1 MVSGTLLPSFLV
13 TPTRDLYIISE
24 ALCVTQSVQ
33 HPRRMAT
40 IGSSPLQQL
49 PLHVV
54 AGILVHLGSFQ
65 HLGCAILSHR
75 VFLLAFEDNVRSI
88 TGGIITAQIPPGIL
102 PFAIALLESTYIDPR
117 NYDAAEILLMNL
129 NTAIIDPSDAVHYL
143 LRASVSEIVLISKSY
158 EAVES
163 LRHGL
168 VEELIPVLNK
178 KLGLNHSRQISQQE
192 RFRLDRAFFRF
203 QLMCSLFSRG
213 KRSIHPTKHQI
224 DLFFHSFSPWVNEQ
238 LICVYTYLER
248 KVCDGE
254 CTLFLCCFHSD
265 CSLV

>member
-1 MVSGTLLPSFLV
+1 
-13 TPTRDLYIISE
+13 
-24 ALCVTQSVQ
+24 
-33 HPRRMAT
+33 MAT
-40 IGSSPLQQL
+40 TGSRTLQQL

-75 VFLLAFEDNVRSI
+75 VFLLAFQDNVRSI
-88 TGGIITAQIPPGIL
+88 TGGIITAQIPPEIL
-102 PFAIALLESTYIDPR
+102 PFAIALLESTYIDPG
-117 NYDAAEILLMNL
+117 NYDAAETLLMNL
-129 NTAIIDPSDAVHYL
+129 NTAIINPSNAVPYL
-143 LRASVSEIVLISKSY
+143 LRASVSQIFLMSKSY

-178 KLGLNHSRQISQQE
+178 KLGLSHSRQISQHE
-192 RFRLDRAFFRF
+192 RFRLDRAFFRY

-213 KRSIHPTKHQI
+213 KRPIHPTPHQI
-224 DLFFHSFSPWVNEQ
+224 DLFFHGFSPWVNEQ
-238 LICVYTYLER
+238 LICVYAYLER

-254 CTLFLCCFHSD
+254 CTLFLCCFHPD
-265 CSLV
+265 CSFL